1 MSGKG
6 TAPMKAS
13 IISELGVV
21 TSCRV
26 EVVKYSLF
34 IIIMNVLLLEHN
46 PLVTRFYYGRY

>member
-1 MSGKG
+1 MSERG

-21 TSCRV
+21 TSYRV
-26 EVVKYSLF
+26 EVGKYSLF